1 MIQLRSIIDI
11 SDNTGAQKGQCI
23 KIFNKTKKLTGTTGD
38 IILVAIKKTKN
49 KNKSKKIYKKELH
62 KAILIRVKKRVN
74 RYDGSS
80 IKFHKNCAIL
90 LKKETPKNIYYP
102 ISTRISGPISN
113 ELRYKF
119 ENNIKIISIAF
130 KHL

>member
-1 MIQLRSIIDI
+1 M
-11 SDNTGAQKGQCI
+11 
-23 KIFNKTKKLTGTTGD
+23 KTKVKICGLNSIEHIETSVKAGAFWYGLIFFD
-38 IILVAIKKTKN
+38 KSPRNISLKN
-49 KNKSKKIYKKELH
+49 ASY
-62 KAILIRVKKRVN
+62 LI
-74 RYDGSS
+74 
-80 IKFHKNCAIL
+80 
-90 LKKETPKNIYYP
+90 KETPKNIYYP